1 VAVDEQRRRDDLYDV
16 KLRPHDVRAEIGG
29 WTYYVRGV
37 RSKREFLPR
46 MTPVIGELLVDV
58 PLLIAAGLERLISRR
73 RGWTVGVVRM
83 GSVKT
88 WNDVRPV
95 VVHQETLPP
104 RQDPGPRIA
113 ELLLEVE
120 AGSYAAE
127 R

>member
-1 VAVDEQRRRDDLYDV
+1 MAVDEQRRRDDLYDV
-16 KLRPHDVRAEIGG
+16 RLRPHDVRAEIGG

-37 RSKREFLPR
+37 RNARELLPR
-46 MTPVIGELLVDV
+46 TTPIIGELLIDV
-58 PLLIAAGLERLISRR
+58 PLLIAAGVERLLSRQ

-95 VVHQETLPP
+95 VLHQQTLPP

-113 ELLLEVE
+113 ELLREVE
-120 AGSYAAE
+120 AGRYASE